1 MSKREVIAYAITH
14 APRGVKGGPY
24 EGDYDEAVPTLR
36 AAFRG
41 ERQRAKLWLPI
52 VRSVVPTARII
63 RIVRKARPFK
73 ETIHVCGT
81 CGYDAHGGR
90 DAGGRVSPRVSLATY
105 AGIVSSQQPSE
116 ASATL
121 ETARRRLAAVA
132 ESMTEHAYQEMASAL
147 EVDACRAGP
156 SEASAVEV
164 LREYVA
170 WDCGTAAD
178 YDRIADK
185 ARRVLAGSGPDP
197 MPVVR
202 AAMRFAE
209 RVAKDDDDGDDRAAF
224 VRDVDA
230 YRKAGG
236 K

>member
-14 APRGVKGGPY
+14 APPGVKGGPY

-63 RIVRKARPFK
+63 RIVRKARP
-73 ETIHVCGT
+73 
-81 CGYDAHGGR
+81 
-90 DAGGRVSPRVSLATY
+90 
-105 AGIVSSQQPSE
+105 
-116 ASATL
+116 
-121 ETARRRLAAVA
+121 
-132 ESMTEHAYQEMASAL
+132 
-147 EVDACRAGP
+147 

-164 LREYVA
+164 LRAMVA
-170 WDCGTAAD
+170 WVDSKGGGFNAI
-178 YDRIADK
+178 IAR
-185 ARRVLAGSGPDP
+185 ARRVLAASGPDP
-197 MPVVR
+197 SEMVR
-202 AAMRFAE
+202 AVETLREQAFRGPA
-209 RVAKDDDDGDDRAAF
+209 RRTAALEALLDTF
-224 VRDVDA
+224 DA

>member
-63 RIVRKARPFK
+63 RIVRKAR
-73 ETIHVCGT
+73 
-81 CGYDAHGGR
+81 
-90 DAGGRVSPRVSLATY
+90 
-105 AGIVSSQQPSE
+105 
-116 ASATL
+116 
-121 ETARRRLAAVA
+121 
-132 ESMTEHAYQEMASAL
+132 
-147 EVDACRAGP
+147 P